1 MKVNL
6 NGATAVITGASS
18 GIGREFAKA
27 LAAKGCRLIL
37 VARREERMR
46 ELAAGLGVPCEVLP
60 ADLSRA
66 EECNRIVGTIAG
78 QGASVLI
85 NCAGFG
91 LLGATTDQS
100 LDEELNMID
109 LNIRAVHIL
118 TRKFLE
124 LRAQE
129 GTGAILNV
137 ASCAGLL
144 PAGPYLNTYY
154 ATKAYVASFT
164 QGLAQELR
172 DCKSGIYV
180 GALCPGPVYTEFTKA
195 AHGKEWSSAK
205 TPEEIVD
212 YAIRKMEKGKTLIV
226 PGAAVRAGLFGSR
239 RIPRRWT
246 AKLIGTGQKGRVE
259 TENGD

>member
-239 RIPRRWT
+239 LIPRRWT

>member
-1 MKVNL
+1 MKVDFS
-6 NGATAVITGASS
+6 GATVVITGASS

-46 ELAAGLGVPCEVLP
+46 ELASGLGVPCEVLP
-60 ADLSRA
+60 ADLSRE
-66 EECNRIVGTIAG
+66 EECSRVLSIIAG

-91 LLGATTDQS
+91 LLGPTVEQS
-100 LDEELNMID
+100 LQAELNMID
-109 LNIRAVHIL
+109 VNIRAVHIL
-118 TRKFLE
+118 TRRFLD
-124 LRAQE
+124 LRAAD

-164 QGLAQELR
+164 QGLAAELKDMGSR
-172 DCKSGIYV
+172 IYV
-180 GALCPGPVYTEFTKA
+180 GALCPGPVYTEFTQQA
-195 AHGKEWSSAK
+195 NGREWASAK
-205 TPEEIVD
+205 TPEEVVA
-212 YAIRKMEKGKTLIV
+212 YAVRGMEKGKTLIV
-226 PGAAVRAGLFGSR
+226 PGAGIRAGLFGTR
-239 RIPRRWT
+239 LLPRKLT
-246 AKLIGTGQKGRVE
+246 AGIVGRGQKSRLPAE
-259 TENGD
+259 E

>member
-1 MKVNL
+1 MRVEL
-6 NGATAVITGASS
+6 AGATAVITGASS

-46 ELAAGLGVPCEVLP
+46 ELATELGVPCEVLA
-60 ADLSRA
+60 ADLSR
-66 EECNRIVGTIAG
+66 EDECNRVLEIIAG

-91 LLGATTDQS
+91 LLGPTVEQS
-100 LDEELNMID
+100 LAEELNMID

-118 TRKFLE
+118 TRRFLE
-124 LRAQE
+124 LRKE
-129 GTGAILNV
+129 SDTGAILNV

-164 QGLAQELR
+164 QGLAGELK
-172 DCKSGIYV
+172 D
-180 GALCPGPVYTEFTKA
+180 
-195 AHGKEWSSAK
+195 
-205 TPEEIVD
+205 
-212 YAIRKMEKGKTLIV
+212 M
-226 PGAAVRAGLFGSR
+226 GS
-239 RIPRRWT
+239 
-246 AKLIGTGQKGRVE
+246 
-259 TENGD
+259 